1 MTRVLT
7 KKEIENLLDFIVP
20 QDGIPLD
27 TAMSVVEANKER
39 FRAQLVGQKVY
50 PSIIPKLKEQMK
62 KSFEDSLVQA
72 GESVGVICA
81 QSIGEKQTQTTLN
94 SVDWTERIL
103 YTKDGNTNIK
113 PIGEMIDKLL
123 AENPLEITHI
133 EENRT
138 EYLPLPDG
146 YLIPSTDENGM
157 VSWYRIEAITRHLPV
172 GKLVKVITQSGRSV
186 MATQSK
192 SFLVWNGNKFDGV
205 LGSDVKVGDILPTTS
220 RLVKPVICQ
229 DYFDMKTI
237 FPMSEYIYT
246 TEVNKVIR
254 YQKVNGG
261 ISSKR
266 NNKFN
271 ELNGVEYVVPYNRYD
286 TMLGKRKNYFE
297 NCKDGLIYIHKA
309 NEFVSHIPDKIPLD
323 NDFGFFIGLYLA
335 EGWVT
340 KTFLGVSNNDEVIR
354 KRITDFCDRYGIT
367 YHLVVSKGKNVRN
380 GISSDLKVHSVLFAR
395 LFKAICDTGSANK
408 CVPDFAYTAPEDFI
422 KGLID
427 GYISGD
433 GTISNHDGS
442 IIVSSVSENLITGIS
457 FLLSY
462 FGIFGRI
469 SSCQQT
475 KNNVGSKNI
484 KKSHILRISNGYAQ
498 DFAKII
504 TLTESNKNKKLH
516 TITLVKEYKYK
527 HGIFQTEF
535 PERDVY
541 FDKVVYVEYVDG
553 TTQYVY
559 DLTIESTRNFQ
570 LYNGLNQKDTF
581 HTTGSNA
588 KIVTQGVPRFQEL
601 INATKKPR
609 IVNHK
614 IYFND
619 NNKSIEEVREN
630 VGHSIVGLS
639 FKDISN
645 SIKHVMNKEDDPWY
659 EGFKILYNKNH
670 VYKHCISISL
680 NMEKLFEFKITME
693 EIASKIEEEFDDL
706 YCIFSPPQIGQ
717 LDIFVD
723 TENIELP
730 QDRILFIDH
739 DNADEIYLEECVQVA
754 IESLYLFGIQ
764 GILEIFF
771 VQEGDEWICETNGS
785 NSRSIST
792 QFINFKQLLALPNI
806 NFEKTIS
813 NNVWDIYD
821 VLGIEAA
828 RQFLI
833 EEFMS
838 IMEGIN
844 PCHTYLL
851 VDRMTHCGNISSI
864 TRYTMKKDESGPFGR
879 ASFEE
884 TMDNFLNAAGQG
896 EIEPTEGISASI
908 ICGKRGAMGT
918 GMINLAVDFDRLP
931 SIEE

>member
-1 MTRVLT
+1 MTRFLT
-7 KKEIENLLDFIVP
+7 KKEIENILDFIQIQEGIP
-20 QDGIPLD
+20 QDSAKLI
-27 TAMSVVEANKER
+27 MENNKER
-39 FRAQLVGQKVY
+39 LRKQLKKEKIY
-50 PSIIPKLKEQMK
+50 PAIIPSLKQEIIKLYKNSSIQ
-62 KSFEDSLVQA
+62 S

-94 SVDWTERIL
+94 
-103 YTKDGNTNIK
+103 
-113 PIGEMIDKLL
+113 
-123 AENPLEITHI
+123 
-133 EENRT
+133 
-138 EYLPLPDG
+138 
-146 YLIPSTDENGM
+146 
-157 VSWYRIEAITRHLPV
+157 
-172 GKLVKVITQSGRSV
+172 
-186 MATQSK
+186 
-192 SFLVWNGNKFDGV
+192 
-205 LGSDVKVGDILPTTS
+205 
-220 RLVKPVICQ
+220 
-229 DYFDMKTI
+229 
-237 FPMSEYIYT
+237 
-246 TEVNKVIR
+246 
-254 YQKVNGG
+254 
-261 ISSKR
+261 
-266 NNKFN
+266 
-271 ELNGVEYVVPYNRYD
+271 
-286 TMLGKRKNYFE
+286 
-297 NCKDGLIYIHKA
+297 
-309 NEFVSHIPDKIPLD
+309 
-323 NDFGFFIGLYLA
+323 
-335 EGWVT
+335 
-340 KTFLGVSNNDEVIR
+340 
-354 KRITDFCDRYGIT
+354 
-367 YHLVVSKGKNVRN
+367 
-380 GISSDLKVHSVLFAR
+380 
-395 LFKAICDTGSANK
+395 
-408 CVPDFAYTAPEDFI
+408 
-422 KGLID
+422 
-427 GYISGD
+427 
-433 GTISNHDGS
+433 
-442 IIVSSVSENLITGIS
+442 
-457 FLLSY
+457 
-462 FGIFGRI
+462 
-469 SSCQQT
+469 
-475 KNNVGSKNI
+475 
-484 KKSHILRISNGYAQ
+484 
-498 DFAKII
+498 
-504 TLTESNKNKKLH
+504 
-516 TITLVKEYKYK
+516 
-527 HGIFQTEF
+527 
-535 PERDVY
+535 
-541 FDKVVYVEYVDG
+541 
-553 TTQYVY
+553 
-559 DLTIESTRNFQ
+559 
-570 LYNGLNQKDTF
+570 TF

-639 FKDISN
+639 FKDISI

-896 EIEPTEGISASI
+896 EVEPTEGISASI